1 MNSKTRGILIVVLV
15 AAVFLSSIYAT
26 FVLSYSAGYKSGYS
40 AGSTDTILGK
50 YTALPIGPNQTI
62 DLVALPDHGDLNGT
76 FTLSSEFLLP
86 GNPTNNSVNIV
97 MDVGNIPST
106 GWFVSWTGDDAY
118 RSTFINLSTHA
129 FVPESLGITI
139 LIESNASNVGVTH
152 VLFQLPLVIT
162 YHPA

>member
-40 AGSTDTILGK
+40 AGSIDTLLGK

-62 DLVALPDHGDLNGT
+62 NLVALPDHGDLNGT
-76 FTLSSEFLLP
+76 FTLSSEFLLS
-86 GNPTNNSVNIV
+86 GNPSNNSVNIV
-97 MDVGNIPST
+97 MDIGTRPST
-106 GWFVSWTGDDAY
+106 GWFVSWEGDNAY
-118 RSTFINLSTHA
+118 RSMFVNLSTYA
-129 FVPESLGITI
+129 SVPESFGITI
-139 LIESNASNVGVTH
+139 LIESNASNVGVTT
-152 VLFQLPLVIT
+152 VLFQLPLVII